1 MTAGPVERSS
11 RTAHCQGPTRI
22 FSRSKSQPRARPE
35 PGNARA
41 RNQPHCGGQENAV
54 DINTS
59 VEKLVSGVPRKGGEQ
74 GKRRALHQILDSL
87 PSPNKGAKDGRRLS
101 ASSYSVSIE
110 TAITPQT
117 TKSQAVLTRTER
129 GQGTKWDD
137 IDFDQRFKGL
147 MPAASPS
154 LSSTKPNTSELH
166 DVSSQ
171 LEALLAMAAA
181 GADTESMHEP
191 LEAAARAVRRLRD
204 WLGGETVGRGLFDGT
219 HASDGFARAEKGLA
233 FAAHVVLLKSLT
245 DWLLR
250 ARGDPVGGGAEDS
263 KSNLS
268 QGRRSCATW
277 RRRLRREV
285 VRCLSIVASSSGKAA
300 SVLAHTHAPLILAL
314 CSVSCPT
321 HENLALS
328 LASEKEEGAEGGT
341 ASTASA
347 LDEEAAFWALGTLSV
362 LLASASA
369 RALSLSQFH
378 SILHFGLSSLSQSVR
393 GICG

>member
-1 MTAGPVERSS
+1 MER
-11 RTAHCQGPTRI
+11 
-22 FSRSKSQPRARPE
+22 
-35 PGNARA
+35 
-41 RNQPHCGGQENAV
+41 
-54 DINTS
+54 
-59 VEKLVSGVPRKGGEQ
+59 LVSGVPRKGGEQ

-117 TKSQAVLTRTER
+117 TKSQDVLTRTER

-204 WLGGETVGRGLFDGT
+204 WLGGETVGGGLFDGT
-219 HASDGFARAEKGLA
+219 HASDGCARAEKGLA

-268 QGRRSCATW
+268 QGRRIVLSTDPSD
-277 RRRLRREV
+277 RLRE
-285 VRCLSIVASSSGKAA
+285 
-300 SVLAHTHAPLILAL
+300 
-314 CSVSCPT
+314 
-321 HENLALS
+321 
-328 LASEKEEGAEGGT
+328 
-341 ASTASA
+341 
-347 LDEEAAFWALGTLSV
+347 
-362 LLASASA
+362 
-369 RALSLSQFH
+369 
-378 SILHFGLSSLSQSVR
+378 
-393 GICG
+393 

>member
-41 RNQPHCGGQENAV
+41 RNQPHCGGQE
-54 DINTS
+54 S
-59 VEKLVSGVPRKGGEQ
+59 VERLVSGVPRKCGEQ

-117 TKSQAVLTRTER
+117 TKSQDVLTRTER

-147 MPAASPS
+147 MPAVSPS

-171 LEALLAMAAA
+171 LE
-181 GADTESMHEP
+181 
-191 LEAAARAVRRLRD
+191 
-204 WLGGETVGRGLFDGT
+204 ETVGGGLFDGT
-219 HASDGFARAEKGLA
+219 HASDGCARAEKGLA

-378 SILHFGLSSLSQSVR
+378 SILHSGSHHSRSLSEGSVDKT
-393 GICG
+393 IDVSSAVDACVFAFMHT

>member
-1 MTAGPVERSS
+1 M
-11 RTAHCQGPTRI
+11 
-22 FSRSKSQPRARPE
+22 
-35 PGNARA
+35 
-41 RNQPHCGGQENAV
+41 
-54 DINTS
+54 
-59 VEKLVSGVPRKGGEQ
+59 
-74 GKRRALHQILDSL
+74 
-87 PSPNKGAKDGRRLS
+87 
-101 ASSYSVSIE
+101 
-110 TAITPQT
+110 
-117 TKSQAVLTRTER
+117 LTRTER

-137 IDFDQRFKGL
+137 VDFDQRFKGL

-154 LSSTKPNTSELH
+154 LSSTKPNTIELH

-204 WLGGETVGRGLFDGT
+204 WLGGETVGGGLFDGT

-321 HENLALS
+321 HENLA
-328 LASEKEEGAEGGT
+328 
-341 ASTASA
+341 
-347 LDEEAAFWALGTLSV
+347 
-362 LLASASA
+362 
-369 RALSLSQFH
+369 
-378 SILHFGLSSLSQSVR
+378 
-393 GICG
+393 

>member
-41 RNQPHCGGQENAV
+41 RNQPHCGGQESA
-54 DINTS
+54 
-59 VEKLVSGVPRKGGEQ
+59 EKLVSGVPRKGGEQ

-204 WLGGETVGRGLFDGT
+204 WLGGETVGGGLFDGT

-341 ASTASA
+341 PSTASA

>member
-1 MTAGPVERSS
+1 M
-11 RTAHCQGPTRI
+11 
-22 FSRSKSQPRARPE
+22 
-35 PGNARA
+35 
-41 RNQPHCGGQENAV
+41 
-54 DINTS
+54 D
-59 VEKLVSGVPRKGGEQ
+59 
-74 GKRRALHQILDSL
+74 LHE
-87 PSPNKGAKDGRRLS
+87 GC
-101 ASSYSVSIE
+101 
-110 TAITPQT
+110 
-117 TKSQAVLTRTER
+117 
-129 GQGTKWDD
+129 
-137 IDFDQRFKGL
+137 
-147 MPAASPS
+147 
-154 LSSTKPNTSELH
+154 STGH
-166 DVSSQ
+166 
-171 LEALLAMAAA
+171 
-181 GADTESMHEP
+181 MH
-191 LEAAARAVRRLRD
+191 
-204 WLGGETVGRGLFDGT
+204 
-219 HASDGFARAEKGLA
+219 HGFARVEKGLA